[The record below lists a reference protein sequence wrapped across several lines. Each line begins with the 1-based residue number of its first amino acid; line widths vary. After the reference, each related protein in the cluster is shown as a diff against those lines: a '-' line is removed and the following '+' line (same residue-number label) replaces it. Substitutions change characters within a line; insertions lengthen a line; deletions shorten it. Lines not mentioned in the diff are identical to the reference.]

1 MNIYVSRF
9 PSSYPSLLRVF
20 VASLF
25 AQAAYSPF
33 KAYGRSKLANVLFT
47 RALARRMEDKKV
59 YANVCHPGGIHTNL
73 GSSLSPR
80 GVKFRSIHGVADRP
94 VILKAK

>member
-73 GSSLSPR
+73 GRHVLTSVSDL
-80 GVKFRSIHGVADRP
+80 
-94 VILKAK
+94 LKVS